1 MDELT
6 FDGQIYVSS
15 KRAAQITGY
24 AKDYVGQ
31 LCREGRVIAR
41 LVGRNWYVLETSV
54 REHRF
59 GIPEVKELE
68 TPQEEVSEVVEL
80 KGQEQETETPKV
92 ENGSSWQAANYSTDP
107 APELLPALSHVIP
120 ENNLTPQRIP
130 AENSVFEQQKP
141 KVISINSSVVNE
153 MQSAWHDWFTR
164 TNELAVSKETLLE
177 EHDSTYLS
185 GEGNSYQ
192 ENSLESGSEPVSL
205 EKVSEAV
212 EKMDQNEETVPIKR
226 TYRDVQMDSRQSEN
240 RESFRTSY
248 QNNDTSQ
255 EGVIIRERKVI
266 RRKKSSILPKVL
278 LIMIAVIA
286 IITTAIGSGILESY
300 FSNYPNITSRFGI
313 LMGKMVIK

>member
-80 KGQEQETETPKV
+80 KGQEQETEAPKV
-92 ENGSSWQAANYSTDP
+92 ENGRSWQAANYSTDT

-120 ENNLTPQRIP
+120 ENNLTLQRIP
-130 AENSVFEQQKP
+130 AENTVFEQQKP

-177 EHDSTYLS
+177 EHDSRY
-185 GEGNSYQ
+185 
-192 ENSLESGSEPVSL
+192 ENELDREDGLETGSEPVSL
-205 EKVSEAV
+205 EKVSEVV
-212 EKMDQNEETVPIKR
+212 EKMGEYEETVPINR
-226 TYRDVQMDSRQSEN
+226 TYRDIHFDTARTESKN
-240 RESFRTSY
+240 SFRNAF
-248 QNNDTSQ
+248 QNKNNTD
-255 EGVIIRERKVI
+255 EGVIIQERRIV
-266 RRKKSSILPKVL
+266 RRKKSSWLPRLL
-278 LIMIAVIA
+278 LIIIASTA
-286 IITTAIGSGILESY
+286 IIITAIGSGIFESY
-300 FSNYPNITSRFGI
+300 FTNHQNLYNRFNI
-313 LMGKMVIK
+313 LMGRMIVK